1 MVLNFNPT
9 HKYGSPKVFSCCS
22 PRCLNGNCSFS
33 EACFAWSVSF
43 FLSFFI
49 FQKEVCVCVCV
60 CVRVCCLDGG
70 FCLNW
75 QPMTL
80 SFQMCQVRRGWGS
93 CSIWWLRLLLGQGPP
108 YSDINPLHS
117 SYKMLLKKNFYF
129 ALLKLCNLEPGICYA
144 RALHWAIPQALGC
157 LCSSG

>member
-1 MVLNFNPT
+1 MAWFWILTRPTSMV
-9 HKYGSPKVFSCCS
+9 HRK
-22 PRCLNGNCSFS
+22 SFL
-33 EACFAWSVSF
+33 AVALGAWMVIVHSRKHVLPGR
-43 FLSFFI
+43 FLSFFL
-49 FQKEVCVCVCV
+49 FLFSKKKCVCVCV

-117 SYKMLLKKNFYF
+117 SYKMLLKKK
-129 ALLKLCNLEPGICYA
+129 LLFCTAETVQPRTWHMLCK
-144 RALHWAIPQALGC
+144 
-157 LCSSG
+157 SSTLSYTTSPWLSV